1 VAEKLKMGVAGVGH
15 FGKFHAAKAAN
26 SPRADLVAVADS
38 DGERAGAVAAVH
50 GAAGFADPREML
62 GLVDAVSIAV
72 PTRAHFDVARLFL
85 EAGVHVLL
93 EKPIAANLADARHLI
108 ALAADRKVVLQIGH
122 LQRFSGAA
130 QFLRRRLNNPLFIE
144 SLRIAP
150 FKPRGTDV
158 SVILD
163 LMIHDLDFILSL
175 VQAPIASIDAA
186 GAPVFSD
193 SEDIA
198 NARVKFENGCI
209 ANITASRISL
219 KTERQMRIFQ
229 PDAYIAVDF
238 DKRKTRIVGKKSAG
252 PVTGLADVEME
263 EESYEEVDEL
273 EREVEAFIAAVL
285 DNTPPIVSGEDGL
298 RALEA
303 ALTVTDSLRA
313 NWRVVRKA
321 TDQSDQSDQSDEFYR
336 SN

>member
-15 FGKFHAAKAAN
+15 FGKFHAAKIAA
-26 SPRADLVAVADS
+26 SPAADLVAVADS
-38 DGERAGAVAAVH
+38 DGERARDVAALYGVSS
-50 GAAGFADPREML
+50 FADPRDMARL
-62 GLVDAVSIAV
+62 IDTVTIAV
-72 PTRAHFDVARLFL
+72 PTKAHFEVAQCFL
-85 EAGVHVLL
+85 DASVHVLL
-93 EKPIAANLADARHLI
+93 EKPITDNLDDARRLV
-108 ALAADRKVVLQIGH
+108 ALAEEKNLVLQIGH
-122 LQRFSGAA
+122 LPRFSGAA
-130 QFLRRRLNNPLFIE
+130 EFLHRHLDNPLFIE

-158 SVILD
+158 SVVLD

-175 VQAPIASIDAA
+175 VRVPIASIDAA

-229 PDAYIAVDF
+229 SDAYIAVDF
-238 DKRKTRIVGKKSAG
+238 DKRKTRIVGKKNAG
-252 PVTGLADVEME
+252 PIAGINDVQME

-273 EREVEAFIAAVL
+273 EREIEAFIAAVQGG
-285 DNTPPIVSGEDGL
+285 TPPVVSGQDGL

-303 ALTVTDSLRA
+303 ALSVTDSLSA
-313 NWRVVRKA
+313 NWDIVQAA
-321 TDQSDQSDQSDEFYR
+321 TRDG
-336 SN
+336 

>member
-1 VAEKLKMGVAGVGH
+1 MAEKLKMGVAGVGH
-15 FGKFHAAKAAN
+15 FGKFHAAKIAA
-26 SPRADLVAVADS
+26 SPAADLVAVADS
-38 DGERAGAVAAVH
+38 DGERARDVAALYGVS
-50 GAAGFADPREML
+50 GFADPRDMA
-62 GLVDAVSIAV
+62 GLIDAVTIAV
-72 PTRAHFDVARLFL
+72 PTKAHFEVAQCFL
-85 EAGVHVLL
+85 DAGVHVLL
-93 EKPIAANLADARHLI
+93 EKPITDNLDDARRLV
-108 ALAADRKVVLQIGH
+108 ALAEEKNLVLQIGH
-122 LQRFSGAA
+122 LPRFSGAA
-130 QFLRRRLNNPLFIE
+130 EFLRRHLDNPLFIE

-158 SVILD
+158 SVVLD

-175 VQAPIASIDAA
+175 VRVPIASIDAA

-229 PDAYIAVDF
+229 ADAYIAVDF
-238 DKRKTRIVGKKSAG
+238 DKRKTRIVGKKNAG
-252 PVTGLADVEME
+252 PIAGINDVQME

-273 EREVEAFIAAVL
+273 EREIEAFITAVQGG
-285 DNTPPIVSGEDGL
+285 TPPVVSGQDGL

-303 ALTVTDSLRA
+303 ALSVTDSLSA
-313 NWRVVRKA
+313 NWDIVQAAAR
-321 TDQSDQSDQSDEFYR
+321 DG
-336 SN
+336 

>member
-1 VAEKLKMGVAGVGH
+1 MADKLTMGVAGVGH
-15 FGKFHAAKAAN
+15 FGKFHANKVAGSA
-26 SPRADLVAVADS
+26 RAELVAVADS
-38 DGERAGAVAAVH
+38 DAATVAEVAATH
-50 GAAGFADPREML
+50 SAIGYNDYRDML
-62 GLVDAVSIAV
+62 GHIDAVTVAV
-72 PTRAHFDVARLFL
+72 PTRAHFEVASFFL

-93 EKPIAANLADARHLI
+93 EKPIADNLDDAARLI
-108 ALAADRKVVLQIGH
+108 ALAEKKNLVFQIGH
-122 LQRFSGAA
+122 LPRFSGAA
-130 QFLRRRLNNPLFIE
+130 EFLRQRLENPLFIE

-198 NARVKFENGCI
+198 NARVKFANGCI

-238 DKRKTRIVGKKSAG
+238 DKRKTRIVAKKSAG
-252 PVTGLADVEME
+252 PIGGLADVDME
-263 EESYEEVDEL
+263 EQSYEEVDEL
-273 EREVEAFIAAVL
+273 EREVEAFIAAVQGG
-285 DNTPPIVSGEDGL
+285 TPPAVSGEDGR

-313 NWRVVRKA
+313 NLEIMQA
-321 TDQSDQSDQSDEFYR
+321 GGG
-336 SN
+336 

>member
-1 VAEKLKMGVAGVGH
+1 MGVAGAGH
-15 FGKFHAAKAAN
+15 FGKFHAAKIAAA
-26 SPRADLVAVADS
+26 ADAELVAVADS
-38 DGERAGAVAAVH
+38 DLAIAEAAAADH
-50 GAAGFADPREML
+50 GAAAFADVRDMVGE
-62 GLVDAVSIAV
+62 VDAVSVAV
-72 PTRAHFDVARLFL
+72 PTRAHFEVAKASL

-93 EKPIAANLADARHLI
+93 EKPIADNLDDARRLI
-108 ALAADRKVVLQIGH
+108 EIANDKNLTFQIGH
-122 LQRFSGAA
+122 LPRFSGAA
-130 QFLRRRLNNPLFIE
+130 EFLRQKLDNPLFIE

-175 VQAPIASIDAA
+175 VNAPIASIDAA

-209 ANITASRISL
+209 ANIPASRISL

-229 PDAYIAVDF
+229 ADAYIAVDF
-238 DKRKTRIVGKKSAG
+238 DKRKTRMVAKKGAG
-252 PVTGLADVEME
+252 PVAGFSDVDLQ

-273 EREVEAFIAAVL
+273 EREVNAFIAAAR
-285 DNTPPIVSGEDGL
+285 DGTPPMVTGEDGL

-303 ALTVTDSLRA
+303 ALAVSDSLKPIGPW
-313 NWRVVRKA
+313 WRRQRWA
-321 TDQSDQSDQSDEFYR
+321 LT
-336 SN
+336 

>member
-1 VAEKLKMGVAGVGH
+1 MAEKLKMGVAGVGH
-15 FGKFHAAKAAN
+15 FGKFHAAKIVA
-26 SPRADLVAVADS
+26 SPAADLVAVADS
-38 DGERAGAVAAVH
+38 DGERARDVAALYGVS
-50 GAAGFADPREML
+50 GFANSRDMA
-62 GLVDAVSIAV
+62 GLIDAVTIAV
-72 PTRAHFDVARLFL
+72 PTKAHFEVAQCFL
-85 EAGVHVLL
+85 DAGVHVLL
-93 EKPIAANLADARHLI
+93 EKPITDNLDDARRLV
-108 ALAADRKVVLQIGH
+108 ALAEEKNLVLQIGH
-122 LQRFSGAA
+122 LPRFSGAA
-130 QFLRRRLNNPLFIE
+130 EFLRRHLDNPLFIE

-158 SVILD
+158 SVVLD

-175 VQAPIASIDAA
+175 VRVPIASIDAA

-229 PDAYIAVDF
+229 ADAYIAVDF
-238 DKRKTRIVGKKSAG
+238 DKRKTRIVGKKNAG
-252 PVTGLADVEME
+252 PIAGISDVQME

-273 EREVEAFIAAVL
+273 EREIEAFIAAVQGG
-285 DNTPPIVSGEDGL
+285 TPPVVSGQDGL

-303 ALTVTDSLRA
+303 ALSVTDSLSA
-313 NWRVVRKA
+313 NWDIVQAAAR
-321 TDQSDQSDQSDEFYR
+321 DG
-336 SN
+336 

>member
-1 VAEKLKMGVAGVGH
+1 MGVAGVGY
-15 FGKFHAAKAAN
+15 FGKFHAAKIAAA
-26 SPRADLVAVADS
+26 PGAELVAVADS
-38 DGERAGAVAAVH
+38 DGARAHKVAALHGATGCADARDMAGQIDAVA
-50 GAAGFADPREML
+50 
-62 GLVDAVSIAV
+62 IAV
-72 PTRAHFDVARLFL
+72 PTRAHFEVAQAFL

-93 EKPIAANLADARHLI
+93 EKPIADNLDDAGRLI
-108 ALAADRKVVLQIGH
+108 ALAAEKELVLQIGH
-122 LQRFSGAA
+122 LPRFSGAA
-130 QFLRRRLNNPLFIE
+130 EFLRRRLDNPLFIE

-158 SVILD
+158 SVVLD

-175 VQAPIASIDAA
+175 VRAPIASIDAA
-186 GAPVFSD
+186 GAAVFSD

-252 PVTGLADVEME
+252 PIAGLSDVAMQ

-273 EREVEAFIAAVL
+273 EREVEAFIAAVK
-285 DNTPPIVSGEDGL
+285 NGTPPVVSGEDGR

-303 ALTVTDSLRA
+303 ALSVADSLSA
-313 NWRVVRKA
+313 NWDIVQAA
-321 TDQSDQSDQSDEFYR
+321 TGEAGSKGR
-336 SN
+336 GG

>member
-1 VAEKLKMGVAGVGH
+1 MGVAGVGY
-15 FGKFHAAKAAN
+15 FGKFHAAKIAAA
-26 SPRADLVAVADS
+26 PGAELVAVADS
-38 DGERAGAVAAVH
+38 DGARAHKVAALHGATGCADARDMAGQIDAVA
-50 GAAGFADPREML
+50 
-62 GLVDAVSIAV
+62 IAV
-72 PTRAHFDVARLFL
+72 PTRAHFEVAQAFL

-93 EKPIAANLADARHLI
+93 EKPIADNLDDAGRLI
-108 ALAADRKVVLQIGH
+108 ALAAEKELVLQIGH
-122 LQRFSGAA
+122 LPRFSGAA
-130 QFLRRRLNNPLFIE
+130 EFLRRRLDNPLFIE

-158 SVILD
+158 SVVLD

-175 VQAPIASIDAA
+175 VRAPIASIDAA
-186 GAPVFSD
+186 GAAVFSD

-229 PDAYIAVDF
+229 SDAYIAVDF

-252 PVTGLADVEME
+252 PIAGLADVALE

-273 EREVEAFIAAVL
+273 EREIEAFIAAVK
-285 DNTPPIVSGEDGL
+285 NGTPPVVSGEDGR

-303 ALTVTDSLRA
+303 ALSVADSLSA
-313 NWRVVRKA
+313 NWDIVQAA
-321 TDQSDQSDQSDEFYR
+321 TGEAGSKGR
-336 SN
+336 GG

>member
-1 VAEKLKMGVAGVGH
+1 MAEKLKMGVAGVGH
-15 FGKFHAAKAAN
+15 FGKFHAAKIAA
-26 SPRADLVAVADS
+26 SPAADLVAVADS
-38 DGERAGAVAAVH
+38 DGERARDVAALYGVS
-50 GAAGFADPREML
+50 GFADPRDMA
-62 GLVDAVSIAV
+62 GLIDAVTIAV
-72 PTRAHFDVARLFL
+72 PTKAHFEVAQCFL
-85 EAGVHVLL
+85 DAGVHVLL
-93 EKPIAANLADARHLI
+93 EKPITDNLDDARRLV
-108 ALAADRKVVLQIGH
+108 ALAEEKNLVLQIGH
-122 LQRFSGAA
+122 LPRFSGAA
-130 QFLRRRLNNPLFIE
+130 EFLRRHLDNPLFIE

-158 SVILD
+158 SVVLD

-175 VQAPIASIDAA
+175 VRVPIASIDAA

-229 PDAYIAVDF
+229 ADAYIAVDF
-238 DKRKTRIVGKKSAG
+238 DKRKTRIVGKKNAG
-252 PVTGLADVEME
+252 PIAGINDVQME

-273 EREVEAFIAAVL
+273 EREIEAFIAAVQGG
-285 DNTPPIVSGEDGL
+285 TPPVVSGQDGL

-303 ALTVTDSLRA
+303 ALSVTDSLSA
-313 NWRVVRKA
+313 NWDIVQAAAR
-321 TDQSDQSDQSDEFYR
+321 DG
-336 SN
+336 

>member
-1 VAEKLKMGVAGVGH
+1 MAKKLKMGVAGVGH
-15 FGKFHAAKAAN
+15 FGKFHAAKIAA
-26 SPRADLVAVADS
+26 SPAAELVAVADS
-38 DGERAGAVAAVH
+38 NGGQAREVAALY
-50 GAAGFADPREML
+50 GISGFDEPRDML
-62 GLVDAVSIAV
+62 GQIDAVTVAV
-72 PTRAHFDVARLFL
+72 PTRAHFEVAQGFL

-93 EKPIAANLADARHLI
+93 EKPIADNLDDAKRLI
-108 ALAADRKVVLQIGH
+108 ALAQEKNLVLQIGH
-122 LQRFSGAA
+122 LPRFSGAA
-130 QFLRRRLNNPLFIE
+130 QFLHRRLNNPLFIE

-198 NARVKFENGCI
+198 NARVKFANGCI

-229 PDAYIAVDF
+229 SDAYIAVDF

-252 PVTGLADVEME
+252 PVGGFSDVDVEE
-263 EESYEEVDEL
+263 EGYEEVDEL
-273 EREVEAFIAAVL
+273 EREVEAFIAAVR
-285 DNTPPIVSGEDGL
+285 DGTPPVVSGEDGL

-303 ALTVTDSLRA
+303 ALSVADSLSA
-313 NWRVVRKA
+313 NWDIVQAA
-321 TDQSDQSDQSDEFYR
+321 TGEAGDS
-336 SN
+336 

>member
-15 FGKFHAAKAAN
+15 FGKFHAAKIAA
-26 SPRADLVAVADS
+26 SPASDLVAVADS
-38 DGERAGAVAAVH
+38 DGERARDVAALYGVS
-50 GAAGFADPREML
+50 GFADPRDMA
-62 GLVDAVSIAV
+62 GLIDAVTIAV
-72 PTRAHFDVARLFL
+72 PTKAHFEVAQCFL
-85 EAGVHVLL
+85 DASVHVLL
-93 EKPIAANLADARHLI
+93 EKPITDNLDDARRLV
-108 ALAADRKVVLQIGH
+108 ALAEEKNLVLQIGH
-122 LQRFSGAA
+122 LPRFSGAA
-130 QFLRRRLNNPLFIE
+130 EFLRRHLDNPLFIE

-158 SVILD
+158 SVVLD

-175 VQAPIASIDAA
+175 VRVPIASIDAA

-229 PDAYIAVDF
+229 SDAYIAVDF
-238 DKRKTRIVGKKSAG
+238 DKRKTRIVGKKNAG
-252 PVTGLADVEME
+252 PIAGISDVQME

-273 EREVEAFIAAVL
+273 AREIEAFIAAVQGG
-285 DNTPPIVSGEDGL
+285 TPPVVSGQDGL

-303 ALTVTDSLRA
+303 ALSVTDSLSA
-313 NWRVVRKA
+313 NWDIVQAAAR
-321 TDQSDQSDQSDEFYR
+321 DG
-336 SN
+336 

>member
-1 VAEKLKMGVAGVGH
+1 MGVAGAGH
-15 FGKFHAAKAAN
+15 FGKFHAAKIAA
-26 SPRADLVAVADS
+26 AEDAELVAVADS
-38 DGERAGAVAAVH
+38 DSDVAQEVAATH
-50 GAAGFADPREML
+50 GTTGFVDIRDML
-62 GLVDAVSIAV
+62 RKVDAVSVAV
-72 PTRAHFDVARLFL
+72 PTRAHFEVAKTFL

-93 EKPIAANLADARHLI
+93 EKPIADNLDDARRLI
-108 ALAADRKVVLQIGH
+108 EIADSNNLTFQIGH
-122 LQRFSGAA
+122 LPRFSGAA
-130 QFLRRRLNNPLFIE
+130 EFLRQKLDNPLFIE

-175 VQAPIASIDAA
+175 INAPIVSIDAA

-198 NARVKFENGCI
+198 NARVKFGNGCI
-209 ANITASRISL
+209 ANVTASRISL

-229 PDAYIAVDF
+229 ANGYIAIDF
-238 DKRKTRIVGKKSAG
+238 DKRKTRMVAKKSTG
-252 PVTGLADVEME
+252 PVGGLSDVDLQ

-273 EREVEAFIAAVL
+273 QREIEAFISAAR
-285 DNTPPIVSGEDGL
+285 NGTPPVVGGAEGL

-303 ALTVTDSLRA
+303 ALAVTDSLKA
-313 NWRVVRKA
+313 NWA
-321 TDQSDQSDQSDEFYR
+321 TVEKTSKLSR
-336 SN
+336 RT

>member
-1 VAEKLKMGVAGVGH
+1 V
-15 FGKFHAAKAAN
+15 
-26 SPRADLVAVADS
+26 RD
-38 DGERAGAVAAVH
+38 
-50 GAAGFADPREML
+50 ML
-62 GLVDAVSIAV
+62 GEVDAVSIAV
-72 PTRAHFDVARLFL
+72 PTRAHFEVAKSFL
-85 EAGVHVLL
+85 DAGVHVLL
-93 EKPIAANLADARHLI
+93 EKPIADDRNLTF
-108 ALAADRKVVLQIGH
+108 QIGH
-122 LQRFSGAA
+122 LPRFSGAA
-130 QFLRRRLNNPLFIE
+130 EFLRRKLDNPLFIE

-175 VQAPIASIDAA
+175 VNAPIASIDAA

-229 PDAYIAVDF
+229 ADAYIAVDF
-238 DKRKTRIVGKKSAG
+238 DTRKTRMVAKRGTG
-252 PVTGLADVEME
+252 PVAGFSDVDME

-273 EREVEAFIAAVL
+273 EREVESFIAAVRGG
-285 DNTPPIVSGEDGL
+285 TPPKVTGEDGL

-303 ALTVTDSLRA
+303 ALAVSDSLKA
-313 NWRVVRKA
+313 NWDVVEAAAAR
-321 TDQSDQSDQSDEFYR
+321 
-336 SN
+336 

>member
-1 VAEKLKMGVAGVGH
+1 MLHKKLV
-15 FGKFHAAKAAN
+15 F
-26 SPRADLVAVADS
+26 
-38 DGERAGAVAAVH
+38 
-50 GAAGFADPREML
+50 
-62 GLVDAVSIAV
+62 
-72 PTRAHFDVARLFL
+72 
-85 EAGVHVLL
+85 
-93 EKPIAANLADARHLI
+93 
-108 ALAADRKVVLQIGH
+108 QIGH
-122 LQRFSGAA
+122 LPRFSGAA
-130 QFLRRRLNNPLFIE
+130 EFLRQRLNNPLFIE

-175 VQAPIASIDAA
+175 VRAPIVSIDAA

-198 NARVKFENGCI
+198 NARVKFANGCI

-229 PDAYIAVDF
+229 PDAYIAIDF
-238 DKRKTRIVGKKSAG
+238 DKRKTRIVEKKSAG
-252 PVTGLADVEME
+252 PIGGFSDVDME

-285 DNTPPIVSGEDGL
+285 DGTPPAVSGEDGL

-313 NWRVVRKA
+313 NLAVMQA
-321 TDQSDQSDQSDEFYR
+321 GSS
-336 SN
+336 

>member
-1 VAEKLKMGVAGVGH
+1 VAKKLKMGVAGVGH
-15 FGKFHAAKAAN
+15 FGKFHAAKIAA
-26 SPRADLVAVADS
+26 SPAAELVAVADS
-38 DGERAGAVAAVH
+38 NGGQAREVAALY
-50 GAAGFADPREML
+50 GISGFDEPRDML
-62 GLVDAVSIAV
+62 GQIDAVTVAV
-72 PTRAHFDVARLFL
+72 PTRAHFEVAQGFL

-93 EKPIAANLADARHLI
+93 EKPIADNLDDAKRLI
-108 ALAADRKVVLQIGH
+108 ALAQEKNLVLQIGH
-122 LQRFSGAA
+122 LPRFSGAA
-130 QFLRRRLNNPLFIE
+130 QFLHRRLNNPLFIE

-193 SEDIA
+193 AEDIA
-198 NARVKFENGCI
+198 NARVKFANGCI

-229 PDAYIAVDF
+229 SDAYIAVDF

-252 PVTGLADVEME
+252 PVGGFSDVDVEE
-263 EESYEEVDEL
+263 EGYEEVDEL
-273 EREVEAFIAAVL
+273 EREVEAFIAAVR
-285 DNTPPIVSGEDGL
+285 DGTPPVVSGEDGL

-303 ALTVTDSLRA
+303 ALSVADSLSA
-313 NWRVVRKA
+313 NWDIVQAA
-321 TDQSDQSDQSDEFYR
+321 TGEAGDS
-336 SN
+336 

>member
-1 VAEKLKMGVAGVGH
+1 MAKKLKMGVAGVGH
-15 FGKFHAAKAAN
+15 FGKFHAAKIAA
-26 SPRADLVAVADS
+26 SPAAELVAVADS
-38 DGERAGAVAAVH
+38 NGGQAREVAALY
-50 GAAGFADPREML
+50 GISGFDEPRDML
-62 GLVDAVSIAV
+62 GQIDAVTVAV
-72 PTRAHFDVARLFL
+72 PTRAHFEVAQGFL

-93 EKPIAANLADARHLI
+93 EKPIADNLDDAKRLI
-108 ALAADRKVVLQIGH
+108 ALAQEKNLVLQIGH
-122 LQRFSGAA
+122 LPRFSGAA
-130 QFLRRRLNNPLFIE
+130 QFLHRRLNNPLFIE
-144 SLRIAP
+144 SLR
-150 FKPRGTDV
+150 TDV

-198 NARVKFENGCI
+198 NARVKFANGCI

-229 PDAYIAVDF
+229 SGAYIAVDF

-252 PVTGLADVEME
+252 PVGGFSDVDVEE
-263 EESYEEVDEL
+263 EGYEEVDEL
-273 EREVEAFIAAVL
+273 EREVEAFIAAVR
-285 DNTPPIVSGEDGL
+285 DGTPPVVSGEDGL

-303 ALTVTDSLRA
+303 ALSVADSLSA
-313 NWRVVRKA
+313 NWDIVQAA
-321 TDQSDQSDQSDEFYR
+321 TGEAGDS
-336 SN
+336 

>member
-1 VAEKLKMGVAGVGH
+1 MAKKLKMGVAGVGH
-15 FGKFHAAKAAN
+15 FGKFHAAKIAA
-26 SPRADLVAVADS
+26 SPAAELVAVADS
-38 DGERAGAVAAVH
+38 NGGQAREVAALY
-50 GAAGFADPREML
+50 GISGFDEPRDML
-62 GLVDAVSIAV
+62 GQIDAVTVAV
-72 PTRAHFDVARLFL
+72 PTRAHFEVAQGFL

-93 EKPIAANLADARHLI
+93 EKPIADNLDDAKRLI
-108 ALAADRKVVLQIGH
+108 ALAQEKNLVLQIGH
-122 LQRFSGAA
+122 LPRFSGAA
-130 QFLRRRLNNPLFIE
+130 QFLHRRLNNPLFIE

-198 NARVKFENGCI
+198 NARVKFANGCI

-229 PDAYIAVDF
+229 SDAYIAVDF

-252 PVTGLADVEME
+252 PVGGFSDVDVEE
-263 EESYEEVDEL
+263 EGYEEVDEL
-273 EREVEAFIAAVL
+273 EREVEAFIAAVH
-285 DNTPPIVSGEDGL
+285 DGTPPVVSGEDGL

-303 ALTVTDSLRA
+303 ALSVADSLSA
-313 NWRVVRKA
+313 NWDIVQTA
-321 TDQSDQSDQSDEFYR
+321 TSETGDG
-336 SN
+336 

>member
-1 VAEKLKMGVAGVGH
+1 MAEKLRMGVAGVGH
-15 FGKFHAAKAAN
+15 FGKFHAAKIAA
-26 SPRADLVAVADS
+26 STAADLVAVADIDGAQAREIAAANGVSGFS
-38 DGERAGAVAAVH
+38 DPS
-50 GAAGFADPREML
+50 DML
-62 GLVDAVSIAV
+62 GQIDAVTIAV
-72 PTRAHFDVARLFL
+72 PTLAHFEVARVFL

-93 EKPIAANLADARHLI
+93 EKPIADNLEDARRLI
-108 ALAADRKVVLQIGH
+108 ALAEEKDLVLQIGH

-130 QFLRRRLNNPLFIE
+130 QFLRRRLDNPLFIE

-175 VQAPIASIDAA
+175 VRAPIASIDAA

-198 NARVKFENGCI
+198 NARVKFANGCI

-229 PDAYIAVDF
+229 SDAYIAVDF
-238 DKRKTRIVGKKSAG
+238 DKRKTRIIGKKSAG
-252 PVTGLADVEME
+252 PVAGFSDVDME
-263 EESYEEVDEL
+263 EESYEEVDVL
-273 EREVEAFIAAVL
+273 EREIEAFIAAVK
-285 DNTPPIVSGEDGL
+285 DGTPPMVSGEDGL

-303 ALTVTDSLRA
+303 AMSVADSLRA
-313 NWRVVRKA
+313 NWDIAQAAAGEAGDR
-321 TDQSDQSDQSDEFYR
+321 
-336 SN
+336 

>member
-15 FGKFHAAKAAN
+15 FGKFHAAKIAA
-26 SPRADLVAVADS
+26 SPAADLVAVADS
-38 DGERAGAVAAVH
+38 DGERARDVAALYGVS
-50 GAAGFADPREML
+50 GFADPRDMA
-62 GLVDAVSIAV
+62 GLIDAVTIAV
-72 PTRAHFDVARLFL
+72 PTKAHFEVAQCFL
-85 EAGVHVLL
+85 DAGVHVLL
-93 EKPIAANLADARHLI
+93 EKPITDNLDDARRLV
-108 ALAADRKVVLQIGH
+108 ALAEEKNLVLQIGH
-122 LQRFSGAA
+122 LPRFSGAA
-130 QFLRRRLNNPLFIE
+130 EFLRRHLDNPLFIE

-158 SVILD
+158 SVVLD

-175 VQAPIASIDAA
+175 VRVPIASIDAA

-229 PDAYIAVDF
+229 SDAYIAVDF
-238 DKRKTRIVGKKSAG
+238 DKRKTRIVGKKNAG
-252 PVTGLADVEME
+252 PIAGINDVQME

-273 EREVEAFIAAVL
+273 EREVEAFIAAVQGG
-285 DNTPPIVSGEDGL
+285 TPPVVSGQDGL

-303 ALTVTDSLRA
+303 ALSVTDSLSA
-313 NWRVVRKA
+313 NWDIVQAAAR
-321 TDQSDQSDQSDEFYR
+321 DG
-336 SN
+336 

>member
-1 VAEKLKMGVAGVGH
+1 MAKKLRMGVAGVGH
-15 FGKFHAAKAAN
+15 FGKFHAAKIAA
-26 SPRADLVAVADS
+26 SSAADLVAVADS
-38 DGERAGAVAAVH
+38 DAGQAREVAALY
-50 GAAGFADPREML
+50 GISGFDDPRDML
-62 GLVDAVSIAV
+62 GQLDAVTVAV
-72 PTRAHFDVARLFL
+72 PTRAHFDVAQGFL

-93 EKPIAANLADARHLI
+93 EKPIADNLDDAKRLI
-108 ALAADRKVVLQIGH
+108 ALARAKNLVLQIGH
-122 LQRFSGAA
+122 LPRFSGAA
-130 QFLRRRLNNPLFIE
+130 QFLHRRLNNPLFIE

-198 NARVKFENGCI
+198 NARVKFTNGCI

-229 PDAYIAVDF
+229 SDAYIAVDF
-238 DKRKTRIVGKKSAG
+238 DKRKTRIVAKKSAG
-252 PVTGLADVEME
+252 PVGGFSDVDVEE
-263 EESYEEVDEL
+263 QSYEEVDEL
-273 EREVEAFIAAVL
+273 EREVEAFIAAVR
-285 DNTPPIVSGEDGL
+285 DGTPPVVSGEDGL

-303 ALTVTDSLRA
+303 ALNVAASLSA
-313 NWRVVRKA
+313 NWDIVQA
-321 TDQSDQSDQSDEFYR
+321 AAGEAGDG
-336 SN
+336 

>member
-1 VAEKLKMGVAGVGH
+1 VAKKLKMGVAGVGH
-15 FGKFHAAKAAN
+15 FGKFHAAKIAA
-26 SPRADLVAVADS
+26 SSAAELVAVADS
-38 DGERAGAVAAVH
+38 NGGQAREVAALY
-50 GAAGFADPREML
+50 GISGFDEPRDML
-62 GLVDAVSIAV
+62 GQIDAVTVAV
-72 PTRAHFDVARLFL
+72 PTRAHFEVAQGFL

-93 EKPIAANLADARHLI
+93 EKPIADNLDDAKRLI
-108 ALAADRKVVLQIGH
+108 ALAQEKNLVLQIGH
-122 LQRFSGAA
+122 LPRFSGAA
-130 QFLRRRLNNPLFIE
+130 QFLHRRLNNPLFIE

-198 NARVKFENGCI
+198 NARVKFANGCI

-229 PDAYIAVDF
+229 SDAYIAVDF

-252 PVTGLADVEME
+252 PVGGFSDVDVEE
-263 EESYEEVDEL
+263 EGYEEVDEL
-273 EREVEAFIAAVL
+273 EREVEAFIAAVR
-285 DNTPPIVSGEDGL
+285 DGTPPVVSGEDGL

-303 ALTVTDSLRA
+303 ALSVADSLSA
-313 NWRVVRKA
+313 NWDIVQAA
-321 TDQSDQSDQSDEFYR
+321 TGEAGDS
-336 SN
+336 

>member
-15 FGKFHAAKAAN
+15 FGKFHAAKIAA
-26 SPRADLVAVADS
+26 SPAADLVVVADS
-38 DGERAGAVAAVH
+38 DGERARDVAALYGVS
-50 GAAGFADPREML
+50 GFADPRDMA
-62 GLVDAVSIAV
+62 GLIDAVTIAV
-72 PTRAHFDVARLFL
+72 PTKAHFEVAQCFL
-85 EAGVHVLL
+85 DAGVHVLL
-93 EKPIAANLADARHLI
+93 EKPITDNLDDARRLV
-108 ALAADRKVVLQIGH
+108 ALAEEKNLVLQIGH
-122 LQRFSGAA
+122 LPRFSGAA
-130 QFLRRRLNNPLFIE
+130 EFLRRHLDNPLFIE

-158 SVILD
+158 SVVLD

-175 VQAPIASIDAA
+175 VRVPIASIDAA

-229 PDAYIAVDF
+229 SDAYIAVDF
-238 DKRKTRIVGKKSAG
+238 DKRKTRIVGKKNAG
-252 PVTGLADVEME
+252 PIAGINDVQME

-273 EREVEAFIAAVL
+273 EREIEAFIAAVQGG
-285 DNTPPIVSGEDGL
+285 TPPVVSGQDGL

-303 ALTVTDSLRA
+303 ALSVTDSLSA
-313 NWRVVRKA
+313 NWDIVQAAAR
-321 TDQSDQSDQSDEFYR
+321 DG
-336 SN
+336 

>member
-1 VAEKLKMGVAGVGH
+1 MAKKLKMGVAGVGH
-15 FGKFHAAKAAN
+15 FGKFHAAKIAA
-26 SPRADLVAVADS
+26 SPAAELVAVADS
-38 DGERAGAVAAVH
+38 NGGQAREVAALY
-50 GAAGFADPREML
+50 GISGFDEPRDML
-62 GLVDAVSIAV
+62 GQIDAVTVAV
-72 PTRAHFDVARLFL
+72 PTRAHFEVAQGFL

-93 EKPIAANLADARHLI
+93 EKPIADNLDDAKRLI
-108 ALAADRKVVLQIGH
+108 ALAQEKNLVLQIGH
-122 LQRFSGAA
+122 LPRFSGAA
-130 QFLRRRLNNPLFIE
+130 QFLHRRLNNPLFIE

-198 NARVKFENGCI
+198 NARVKFANGCI

-229 PDAYIAVDF
+229 SDAYIAVDF

-252 PVTGLADVEME
+252 PVGGFSDVDVEE
-263 EESYEEVDEL
+263 EGYEEVDEL
-273 EREVEAFIAAVL
+273 EREVEAFIAAVH
-285 DNTPPIVSGEDGL
+285 DGTPPVVSGEDGL

-303 ALTVTDSLRA
+303 VLSVADSLSA
-313 NWRVVRKA
+313 NWDIVQAA
-321 TDQSDQSDQSDEFYR
+321 TGEAGDS
-336 SN
+336 

>member
-1 VAEKLKMGVAGVGH
+1 MAEKLKMGVAGVGH
-15 FGKFHAAKAAN
+15 FGKFHAAKIAA
-26 SPRADLVAVADS
+26 SPAADLVAVADS
-38 DGERAGAVAAVH
+38 DGERARDVAALYGVS
-50 GAAGFADPREML
+50 GFADPRDMA
-62 GLVDAVSIAV
+62 GLIDAVTIAV
-72 PTRAHFDVARLFL
+72 PTKAHFEVAQCFL
-85 EAGVHVLL
+85 DAGVHVLL
-93 EKPIAANLADARHLI
+93 EKPITDNLDDAKKL
-108 ALAADRKVVLQIGH
+108 VFQIGH
-122 LQRFSGAA
+122 LPRFSGAA
-130 QFLRRRLNNPLFIE
+130 EFLRRHLDNPLFIE

-158 SVILD
+158 SVVLD

-175 VQAPIASIDAA
+175 VRVPIASIDAA

-229 PDAYIAVDF
+229 ADAYIAVDF
-238 DKRKTRIVGKKSAG
+238 DKRKTRIVGKKNAG
-252 PVTGLADVEME
+252 PIAGISDVQME

-273 EREVEAFIAAVL
+273 EREIEAFIAAVQGG
-285 DNTPPIVSGEDGL
+285 TPPVVSGQDGL

-303 ALTVTDSLRA
+303 ALSVTDSLSA
-313 NWRVVRKA
+313 NWDIVQAAAR
-321 TDQSDQSDQSDEFYR
+321 DG
-336 SN
+336 

>member
-1 VAEKLKMGVAGVGH
+1 MAEKLKMGVAGVGH
-15 FGKFHAAKAAN
+15 FGKFHAAKIAA
-26 SPRADLVAVADS
+26 SPAADLVAVADS
-38 DGERAGAVAAVH
+38 DGERARDVAALY
-50 GAAGFADPREML
+50 GASGFADPRDMA
-62 GLVDAVSIAV
+62 GLIDAVTIAV
-72 PTRAHFDVARLFL
+72 PTKAHFEVAQCFL
-85 EAGVHVLL
+85 DAGVHVLL
-93 EKPIAANLADARHLI
+93 EKPITDNLDDARRLV
-108 ALAADRKVVLQIGH
+108 ALAEEKNLVLQIGH
-122 LQRFSGAA
+122 LPRFSGAA
-130 QFLRRRLNNPLFIE
+130 EFLRRHLDNPLFIE

-158 SVILD
+158 SVVLD

-175 VQAPIASIDAA
+175 VRVPIASIDAA

-229 PDAYIAVDF
+229 SDAYIAVDF
-238 DKRKTRIVGKKSAG
+238 DKRKTRIVGKKNAG
-252 PVTGLADVEME
+252 PIAGINDVQME

-273 EREVEAFIAAVL
+273 EREVEAFIAAVQGG
-285 DNTPPIVSGEDGL
+285 TPPVVSGQDGL

-303 ALTVTDSLRA
+303 ALSVTDSLSA
-313 NWRVVRKA
+313 NWDIVQAA
-321 TDQSDQSDQSDEFYR
+321 TRDG
-336 SN
+336 

>member
-1 VAEKLKMGVAGVGH
+1 MAEKLKMGVAGVGH
-15 FGKFHAAKAAN
+15 FGKFHAAKIAA
-26 SPRADLVAVADS
+26 SPAADLVAVADS
-38 DGERAGAVAAVH
+38 DGERARDVAALYGVS
-50 GAAGFADPREML
+50 GFADPRDMA
-62 GLVDAVSIAV
+62 GLIDAVTIAV
-72 PTRAHFDVARLFL
+72 PTKAHFEVAQCFL
-85 EAGVHVLL
+85 DAGVHVLL
-93 EKPIAANLADARHLI
+93 EKPITDNLDDARRLV
-108 ALAADRKVVLQIGH
+108 ALAEEKNLVLQIGH
-122 LQRFSGAA
+122 LPRFSGAA
-130 QFLRRRLNNPLFIE
+130 EFLRRHLDNPLFIE

-158 SVILD
+158 SVVLD

-175 VQAPIASIDAA
+175 VRVPIASIDAA

-229 PDAYIAVDF
+229 ADAYIAVDF
-238 DKRKTRIVGKKSAG
+238 DKRKTRIVGKKNSGPIAG
-252 PVTGLADVEME
+252 ISDVQME

-273 EREVEAFIAAVL
+273 EREVEAFIAAVQGG
-285 DNTPPIVSGEDGL
+285 TPPVVSGQDGL

-303 ALTVTDSLRA
+303 ALSVTDSLSA
-313 NWRVVRKA
+313 NWDIVQAAAR
-321 TDQSDQSDQSDEFYR
+321 DG
-336 SN
+336 

>member
-1 VAEKLKMGVAGVGH
+1 MAKKLKMGVAGVGH
-15 FGKFHAAKAAN
+15 FGKFHAAKIAA
-26 SPRADLVAVADS
+26 SPAAELVAVADS
-38 DGERAGAVAAVH
+38 NGGQAREVAALY
-50 GAAGFADPREML
+50 GISGFDEPRDML
-62 GLVDAVSIAV
+62 GQIDAVTVAV
-72 PTRAHFDVARLFL
+72 PTRAHFEVAQGFL

-93 EKPIAANLADARHLI
+93 EKPIADNLDDAKRLI
-108 ALAADRKVVLQIGH
+108 ALAQEKNLVLQIGH
-122 LQRFSGAA
+122 LPRFSGAA
-130 QFLRRRLNNPLFIE
+130 QFLHRRLNNPLFIE

-198 NARVKFENGCI
+198 NARVKFANGCI

-229 PDAYIAVDF
+229 SDAYIAVDF

-252 PVTGLADVEME
+252 PVGGFSDVDVEE
-263 EESYEEVDEL
+263 EGYEEVDEL
-273 EREVEAFIAAVL
+273 EREVEAFIAAVH
-285 DNTPPIVSGEDGL
+285 DGTPPVVSGEDGL

-303 ALTVTDSLRA
+303 ALSVADSLSA
-313 NWRVVRKA
+313 NWDIVQAA
-321 TDQSDQSDQSDEFYR
+321 TGEAGDS
-336 SN
+336 

>member
-1 VAEKLKMGVAGVGH
+1 MTKQLKMGVAGVGH
-15 FGKFHAAKAAN
+15 FGNFHAAKIAA
-26 SPRADLVAVADS
+26 SPNADLIAVADS
-38 DGERAGAVAAVH
+38 DKGRAREMAAAH
-50 GAAGFADPREML
+50 GAAACGDINDMVGR
-62 GLVDAVSIAV
+62 VDAVSIAV
-72 PTRAHFDVARLFL
+72 PTRAHFEVAKLFL
-85 EAGVHVLL
+85 DAGVHVLL
-93 EKPIAANLADARHLI
+93 EKPIADNLDEAEQLI
-108 ALAADRKVVLQIGH
+108 ALAQEKNLVLQIGH
-122 LQRFSGAA
+122 LPRFSGAA
-130 QFLRRRLNNPLFIE
+130 QFLHRRLDNPLFIE

-198 NARVKFENGCI
+198 NARVKFANGCI

-229 PDAYIAVDF
+229 SDAYIAVDF
-238 DKRKTRIVGKKSAG
+238 DKRKTRIVAKKSAG
-252 PVTGLADVEME
+252 PVAGFSDIDVEE
-263 EESYEEVDEL
+263 QSYEEVDEL
-273 EREVEAFIAAVL
+273 EREVEAFIAAVQGG
-285 DNTPPIVSGEDGL
+285 TPPVVSGEDGL

-303 ALTVTDSLRA
+303 ALSVTDSLRA
-313 NWRVVRKA
+313 NWDIVQAAAGETGKA
-321 TDQSDQSDQSDEFYR
+321 GDG
-336 SN
+336 

>member
-1 VAEKLKMGVAGVGH
+1 MAKKLKMGVAGVGH
-15 FGKFHAAKAAN
+15 FGKFHAAKIAA
-26 SPRADLVAVADS
+26 SPAAELVAVADS
-38 DGERAGAVAAVH
+38 NGGQAREVAALY
-50 GAAGFADPREML
+50 GISGFDEPRDML
-62 GLVDAVSIAV
+62 GQIDAVTVAV
-72 PTRAHFDVARLFL
+72 PTRAHFEVAQGFL

-93 EKPIAANLADARHLI
+93 EKPIADNLDDAKRLI
-108 ALAADRKVVLQIGH
+108 ALAQEKNLVLQIGH
-122 LQRFSGAA
+122 LPRFSGAA
-130 QFLRRRLNNPLFIE
+130 QFLHRRLNNPLFIE

-198 NARVKFENGCI
+198 NARVKFANGCI

-229 PDAYIAVDF
+229 SDAYIAVDF

-252 PVTGLADVEME
+252 PVGGFSDVDVEE
-263 EESYEEVDEL
+263 EGYEEVDEL
-273 EREVEAFIAAVL
+273 EREVEAFIAAVR
-285 DNTPPIVSGEDGL
+285 DGTPPVVSGEDGL

-303 ALTVTDSLRA
+303 VLSVADSLSA
-313 NWRVVRKA
+313 NWDIVQAA
-321 TDQSDQSDQSDEFYR
+321 TGEAGDS
-336 SN
+336 

>member
-15 FGKFHAAKAAN
+15 FGKFHAAKIAA
-26 SPRADLVAVADS
+26 SPAADLVAVADS
-38 DGERAGAVAAVH
+38 DGERARDVAALYGVS
-50 GAAGFADPREML
+50 GFADPRDMA
-62 GLVDAVSIAV
+62 GLIDAVTIAV
-72 PTRAHFDVARLFL
+72 PTKAHFEVAQCFL
-85 EAGVHVLL
+85 DAGVHVLL
-93 EKPIAANLADARHLI
+93 EKPITDNLDDARRLV
-108 ALAADRKVVLQIGH
+108 ALAEEKNLVLQIGH
-122 LQRFSGAA
+122 LPRFSGAA
-130 QFLRRRLNNPLFIE
+130 EFLRRHLDNPLFIE

-158 SVILD
+158 SVVLD

-175 VQAPIASIDAA
+175 VRVPIASIDAA

-229 PDAYIAVDF
+229 ADAYIAVDF
-238 DKRKTRIVGKKSAG
+238 DKRKTRIVGKKNAG
-252 PVTGLADVEME
+252 PIAGISDVQME

-273 EREVEAFIAAVL
+273 EREIEAFIAAVQGG
-285 DNTPPIVSGEDGL
+285 TPPVVSGQDGL

-303 ALTVTDSLRA
+303 ALSVTDSLSA
-313 NWRVVRKA
+313 NWDIVQAAAR
-321 TDQSDQSDQSDEFYR
+321 DG
-336 SN
+336 

>member
-1 VAEKLKMGVAGVGH
+1 MGVAGVGY
-15 FGKFHAAKAAN
+15 FGKFHAAKIAAA
-26 SPRADLVAVADS
+26 PGAELVAVADS
-38 DGERAGAVAAVH
+38 DGARAHKVAALHGATGCADARDMAGQIDAVA
-50 GAAGFADPREML
+50 
-62 GLVDAVSIAV
+62 IAV
-72 PTRAHFDVARLFL
+72 PTRAHFEVAQAFL

-93 EKPIAANLADARHLI
+93 EKPIADNLDDAGRLI
-108 ALAADRKVVLQIGH
+108 ALAAEKELVLQIGH
-122 LQRFSGAA
+122 LPRFSGAA
-130 QFLRRRLNNPLFIE
+130 EFLRRRLDNPLFIE

-158 SVILD
+158 SVVLD

-175 VQAPIASIDAA
+175 VRAPIASIDAA
-186 GAPVFSD
+186 GAAVFSD

-229 PDAYIAVDF
+229 SDAYIAVDF

-252 PVTGLADVEME
+252 PIAGLADVALE

-273 EREVEAFIAAVL
+273 EREIEAFIAAVK
-285 DNTPPIVSGEDGL
+285 NGTPPVVSGEDGR

-303 ALTVTDSLRA
+303 ALSVADSLSA
-313 NWRVVRKA
+313 NWGIVQAA
-321 TDQSDQSDQSDEFYR
+321 TGEVGSKGR
-336 SN
+336 GG